1 MNPNGHASMYHC
13 APFGTNRTY
22 KRFFT
27 STSMHAHEKSEVTT
41 MPERTENTYIRFLP
55 TCSFTLASRQYENAC
70 DLKGV
75 HFLQTDMNTEYK
87 HIASYQYETALIWK
101 GVFFMQ
107 LDMNTEYVQNTSR
120 QWEYACD

>member
-1 MNPNGHASMYHC
+1 MHPLCHESKLLFIHSAMNPNGHASMYHC

-27 STSMHAHEKSEVTT
+27 STSMHAHEISEVTT

-87 HIASYQYETALIWK
+87 HIASYQYEAALI
-101 GVFFMQ
+101 
-107 LDMNTEYVQNTSR
+107 
-120 QWEYACD
+120 